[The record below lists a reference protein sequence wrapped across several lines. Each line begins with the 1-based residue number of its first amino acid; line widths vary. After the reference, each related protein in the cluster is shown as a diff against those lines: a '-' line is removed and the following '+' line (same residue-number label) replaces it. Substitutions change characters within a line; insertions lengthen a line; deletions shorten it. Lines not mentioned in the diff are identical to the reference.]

1 MSASDLTQTPALIT
15 ETTDATTSNGKARV
29 VKQYKCL
36 YNNVEF
42 GRFTGKY
49 PKQASC
55 KAFRQILLKMKP
67 ENYKNGDNISFTLVE
82 YKSADKKNTY
92 VYNGSRV
99 ELAEPVKVQ
108 IKVGDATRDVFY
120 KFKTIIKRDSTP
132 LVLADAP
139 AAEQTVAPTLAPAV
153 LSPTPKPVR
162 ARTKKAAAAPV
173 KAPTSAPVVAQ
184 SAAPVVAQSAAPVV
198 AQSAAPVVAQSAAP
212 VVAQSAAPVV
222 AQSAAQVKVKTTAA
236 KPKSTKGKATQP
248 VLNQSV

>member
-1 MSASDLTQTPALIT
+1 MSASDLSQTPALIT
-15 ETTDATTSNGKARV
+15 ETTEATTSNGKSRV

-82 YKSADKKNTY
+82 YKSSDKKNTY

-99 ELAEPVKVQ
+99 ELAEPVRVQ

-132 LVLADAP
+132 LALAAP
-139 AAEQTVAPTLAPAV
+139 AAEQAVAPTLAPAV
-153 LSPTPKPVR
+153 LTQKPKPVR
-162 ARTKKAAAAPV
+162 ATKKAAAGA
-173 KAPTSAPVVAQ
+173 TPVVAQ

-222 AQSAAQVKVKTTAA
+222 AQSAAQVKVKTTAS
-236 KPKSTKGKATQP
+236 KPKSTKGKPTQP